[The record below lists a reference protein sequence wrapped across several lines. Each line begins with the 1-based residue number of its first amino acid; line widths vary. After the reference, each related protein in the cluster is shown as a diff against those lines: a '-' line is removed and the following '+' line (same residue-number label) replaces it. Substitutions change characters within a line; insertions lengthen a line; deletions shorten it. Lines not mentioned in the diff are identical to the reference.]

1 MRKAFGVLVALVA
14 LACAAESENRV
25 VSPEQWT
32 VLTPEAQVTADG
44 TLRLDGTTAPTY
56 AFYHAASYGDVS
68 LEARYSVSKTEG
80 VMAVGFVIASTDS
93 ETFLGVHYDRWS
105 AILSEYSDCGAL
117 REIKRVGGKAQEA
130 ETWYSAKLVRKGKTL
145 EVFFNGAKLY
155 DAQVPDTPGRVG
167 FYASQT
173 VGTIKDIR
181 ISGTAVPLAKPWE
194 NVGESRIHG
203 APKEQARA
211 EILWTKALCKEP
223 GRYIGWPTV
232 CRTKNGELIAVFSG
246 DRDEHV
252 CPWGKVQMIHSADGG
267 KTWSLPVNICNTILD
282 DRDSGIIGL
291 DDGTLV
297 MAWFTSIAYR
307 DSIRDR
313 AKLRPGSPQF
323 YWWLHDEKLPPADV
337 EAQLGAFI
345 RRSTDGGKTWEPA
358 VRTPCSTPH
367 GPIQLKDG
375 RLLYVGKS
383 GDADH
388 LNLGAG
394 IGKIVAAE
402 SRDQGR
408 SWRVIGEVPH
418 PAQINILNDCHEPH
432 AVETTDG
439 RIVVQI
445 RCENRKGAFFG
456 SIQSESADGGKTWTV
471 AKPMGLDGFPPHLIR
486 LADGKLLS
494 VYGRRWG
501 TMGEFACLSDD
512 QGHTWDVKNEIKLA
526 GHWNGDL
533 GYPASVQLPD
543 GTILTVYYQA
553 EKQGEKTC
561 LMGTLWRVRN

>member
-1 MRKAFGVLVALVA
+1 MRKAIGFGLALVALV
-14 LACAAESENRV
+14 CTAEPGNV
-25 VSPEQWT
+25 TLSPENWT
-32 VLTPEAQVTADG
+32 VLTPEAKVASDG
-44 TLRLDGTTAPTY
+44 TLRLDGRKKPTY

-93 ETFLGVHYDRWS
+93 ASFLGVHYDRWS

-117 REIKRVGGKAQEA
+117 REIKRVRKAQDS

-145 EVFFNGAKLY
+145 EVFFNDAKLY
-155 DAQVPDTPGRVG
+155 DAEVPDTPGRVG

-173 VGTIKDIR
+173 IGTIQDIR

-194 NVGESRIHG
+194 NAAEGRIHG

-232 CRTKNGELIAVFSG
+232 CRTKGGDLFAVFSG

-252 CPWGKVQMIHSADGG
+252 CPWGKAQMIRSTDGG
-267 KTWSLPVNICNTILD
+267 KTWGAPVNICNTILD
-282 DRDSGIIGL
+282 DRDSGIIEL
-291 DDGTLV
+291 NDGTLV

-307 DSIRDR
+307 SSIRDR
-313 AKLRPGSPQF
+313 AKLTPGSPQF
-323 YWWLHDEKLPPADV
+323 YWWLHDEKLRPAEV
-337 EAQLGAFI
+337 EEQLGAFT
-345 RRSTDGGKTWEPA
+345 RRSTDGGKTWEAA

-408 SWRVIGEVPH
+408 SWQVIGEIPH
-418 PAQINILNDCHEPH
+418 PALINILHDCHEPH

-439 RIVVQI
+439 RIVAQI
-445 RCENRKGAFFG
+445 RCENRKDGFYG
-456 SIQSESADGGKTWTV
+456 SIQSESSDGGKTWTE
-471 AKPMGLDGFPPHLIR
+471 AKPVGLDGFPPHLIR

-501 TMGEFACLSDD
+501 HFGEFACLSDD
-512 QGHTWDVKNEIKLA
+512 QGRTWDVQNEIKLA

-553 EKQGEKTC
+553 ETQGEKTC
-561 LMGTLWRVRN
+561 LIGTLWRVRK